1 MEQEFLDI
9 YDSRRQPT
17 GRTALRGTP
26 LAPDEFYLV
35 VHMLIF
41 NRSGKLLV
49 QRRVPDK
56 NSWPDMWDISAGGL
70 AQAGETSAAAAEREV
85 LEELGL
91 TIHLQDTAP
100 VFSFRADGVYDDY
113 WLIQLDTDAVTVRTQ
128 SEEVAEYRWV
138 NHAEWEEMIA
148 QRKVIPYTF
157 QHQLFDLYARNFPGT
172 RLFPFGDPAQIRG
185 ALFDQDGLLLDTE
198 AVVCRA
204 WNTAAQEM
212 QFGDVARAKIEC
224 LGMNRTSTDAYF
236 AKHYPDLD
244 YTAFINRAREL
255 AHIELDVH
263 VPVKAGAEELLRML
277 KEHDVRL
284 AVASSTREAT
294 VRDLLDRA
302 GLLGYFDAVIT
313 GDMVTHGKPH
323 PEIFLKACNALGLP
337 PAQCITFEDSKNG
350 IRSAYRAGTFPIQIP
365 DLVPATTET
374 YALSWKV
381 LPSLHNAA
389 AFLEDFM
396 ANL

>member
-1 MEQEFLDI
+1 MEQEYLDI

-26 LAPDEFYLV
+26 LAPDEYYLV

-41 NRSGKLLV
+41 RRDGKLLV
-49 QRRVPDK
+49 QRRVSDK

-91 TIHLQDTAP
+91 TVDLQHTAP

-113 WLIQLDTDAVTVRTQ
+113 WLVQLDSDAVSIRTQ

-138 NHAEWEEMIA
+138 DRAEWEEMIA

-172 RLFPFGDPAQIRG
+172 RLFPFGDPTEIRG

-204 WNTAAQEM
+204 WNTAAQELH
-212 QFGDVARAKIEC
+212 FEDVARAKIEC
-224 LGMNRTSTDAYF
+224 LGMNRASMDAYF
-236 AKHYPDLD
+236 TKHYPDLD
-244 YTAFINRAREL
+244 HTAFINRAREL
-255 AHIELDVH
+255 AHIELDAH

-277 KEHDVRL
+277 KEHGVRL

-323 PEIFLKACNALGLP
+323 PEIFLKACDALGLA

-365 DLVPATTET
+365 DLVPAATET
-374 YALSWKV
+374 YALSWKI
-381 LPSLHNAA
+381 LPSLNDAA
-389 AFLEDFM
+389 NYLEYFM
-396 ANL
+396 ADL